1 MRLFGAFFVVIA
13 SAFVGFGF
21 AAAVRRQCRQQEA
34 LLSALELMKNEMLYR
49 MTPLSDVFAQLRSGG
64 ESAVAELFERWSEN
78 LYGTAYMSVEL
89 ALQRAIEQTH
99 ELNLPPESLQTLR
112 TLAQSL
118 GKLDVDG
125 QCSAI
130 RLAQTQLES
139 QLALTRAG
147 SEKRAQSY
155 RTVGVCAG
163 LAVAVILL

>member
-1 MRLFGAFFVVIA
+1 MRILGAVLVIAA

-34 LLSALELMKNEMLYR
+34 LLSALELMKNEMQYR
-49 MTPLSDVFAQLRSGG
+49 MTPLEDVFAMLRNVR
-64 ESAVAELFERWSEN
+64 ESAVAELFEHWSEN
-78 LYGTAYMSVEL
+78 LYGTQLMSVEA
-89 ALQRAIEQTH
+89 ALQRAVEQTH

-112 TLAQSL
+112 SLSQSL
-118 GKLDVDG
+118 GKLDADG

-130 RLAQTQLES
+130 QLSQTQLQN
-139 QLALTRAG
+139 QLAIARAG

-163 LAVAVILL
+163 LALAVILL